1 MAARNISSSGGG
13 FPYKDP
19 TICYIAV
26 DKQGNVDKLKSVDM
40 IAACVAAKEGSI
52 KIYAVWPGKTRSDLF
67 LVDTLEGIT
76 AAWQGD

>member
-26 DKQGNVDKLKSVDM
+26 DNQGNVDKVKPADM
-40 IAACVAAKEGSI
+40 VAALDAARADEI
-52 KIYAVWPGKTRSDLF
+52 KMYAVWPGKTRSDLF
-67 LVDTLEGIT
+67 LVDTFESIT
-76 AAWQGD
+76 AAWLGD